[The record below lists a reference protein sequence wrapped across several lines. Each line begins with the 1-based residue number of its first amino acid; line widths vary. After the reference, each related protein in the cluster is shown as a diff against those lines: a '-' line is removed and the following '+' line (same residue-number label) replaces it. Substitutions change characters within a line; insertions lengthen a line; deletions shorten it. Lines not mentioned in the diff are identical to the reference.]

1 MNQGYEDKSPLRQT
15 KEEKSI
21 TYSKDSII
29 ETNPE
34 KNLSSKDKEINTS
47 SNANNIISTE
57 SKPENISEF

>member
-34 KNLSSKDKEINTS
+34 KNLSSKDKES
-47 SNANNIISTE
+47 GV
-57 SKPENISEF
+57 